1 MCRNTGARKTV
12 IASETGLYYA
22 EGESVKLKIYIPL
35 TALAVRLRAVII
47 KLKFK

>member
-1 MCRNTGARKTV
+1 MCRNTATRKAV
-12 IASETGLYYA
+12 IASVTGLYQT

-35 TALAVRLRAVII
+35 TALVVRLCAVII